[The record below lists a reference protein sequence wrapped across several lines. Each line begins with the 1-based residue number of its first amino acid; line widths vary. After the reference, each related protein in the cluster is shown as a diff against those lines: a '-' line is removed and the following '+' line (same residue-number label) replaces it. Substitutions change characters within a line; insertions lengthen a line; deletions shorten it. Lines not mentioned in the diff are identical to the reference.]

1 MKKTILRTVACVLA
15 CLLCALTVAAC
26 ASSKG
31 KPLLTLEKDGIEV
44 SISVNLYQLLLSRTK
59 GNLLANNVTAN
70 GITADR
76 ESFWN
81 YSAKFDGVNVQTQ
94 NDYYRDNILNVC
106 RNYLVVLYLFEKE
119 ELSLSATALAE
130 VDARME
136 ELVKT
141 DGDGSKTKL
150 NAVLSSYGVNYS
162 ILKEAYLLDAKA
174 DAVREHLYG
183 KNASLIDAEIKDEYL
198 EKNYVHFRQ
207 IFLAAYDYVYETDKF
222 GDPVLYYTEGSNK
235 GHIYYDTENGVA
247 GVDQDG
253 KPIVDEHGDTVYF
266 VKDSNQ
272 SEIAYHP
279 SGEPNRLLT
288 ADGKSYRTEKMTEE
302 EMKALK
308 TRAEALCASLQ
319 GVGVADFEAAIKKES
334 TDAADLSEYD
344 DGYYLQ
350 THYDYSAL
358 GNDYAHLET
367 IATTLASLNVGDTVL
382 IPSSTGYH
390 IVRKYAHTQN
400 AYTLDANQSWASSF
414 YSELTE
420 ELFLDRCESFYSEI
434 ELDSDLLATVPP
446 MKEIGVNYYY

>member
-1 MKKTILRTVACVLA
+1 MKKTFLRTVACVLA
-15 CLLCALTVAAC
+15 CILCCLTLAAC
-26 ASSKG
+26 ASNG
-31 KPLLTLEKDGIEV
+31 KPLLTLEKDGIKV

-70 GITADR
+70 GITADK
-76 ESFWN
+76 EAFWN
-81 YSAKFDGVNVQTQ
+81 YSAKFDGENIQTQ
-94 NDYYRDNILNVC
+94 NDYYRDNILNIC

-119 ELSLSATALAE
+119 ELTLSAAALEE
-130 VDARME
+130 VEKRMD

-150 NAVLSSYGVNYS
+150 NAVLSSYGVNYN

-222 GDPVLYYTEGSNK
+222 GDVIFYHTEDAKK

-247 GVDQDG
+247 GVDENG
-253 KPIVDEHGDTVYF
+253 MPIVDEHGDTVYF

-272 SEIAYHP
+272 SEIAYNP
-279 SGEPNRLLT
+279 LGEPNRLLT
-288 ADGKSYRTEKMTEE
+288 EDGKTYRTEKMSEE

-319 GVGVADFEAAIKKES
+319 GVEAADFEAAIKKES

-350 THYDYSAL
+350 IQYDYSAL

-367 IATTLASLNVGDTVL
+367 IATTLPSLKVGDIVL

-390 IVRKYAHTQN
+390 IVRKYAHTKD
-400 AYTLDANQSWASSF
+400 AYTLDPNQSWATSF

-420 ELFLDRCESFYSEI
+420 ELFLDKCESFYSEI
-434 ELDSDLLATVPP
+434 RLDSALLSTVPP
-446 MKEIGVNYYY
+446 MKEIGINYYY